1 MVARGT
7 LRYIL
12 AAITYRLVDW
22 WTISCVELARRVGHV
37 NIWKQSPTMIYVF
50 YYICELEH
58 PRCPTVVKRRTT
70 NRLVTIIR
78 RKIFNNVYG
87 REQWLTKVKLE
98 RRITLEMLPYS
109 GKLLTCLSLR
119 ATLPVFTFQIEH
131 REDLALYTF
140 YSWPSLIESIAYVSV
155 CL

>member
-1 MVARGT
+1 
-7 LRYIL
+7 
-12 AAITYRLVDW
+12 
-22 WTISCVELARRVGHV
+22 
-37 NIWKQSPTMIYVF
+37 MIYVF
-50 YYICELEH
+50 YYICELER